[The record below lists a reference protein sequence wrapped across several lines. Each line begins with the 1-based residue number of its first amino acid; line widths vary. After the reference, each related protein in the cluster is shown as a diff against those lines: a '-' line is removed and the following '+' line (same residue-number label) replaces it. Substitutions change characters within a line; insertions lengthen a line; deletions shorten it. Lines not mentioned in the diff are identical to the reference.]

1 MKGNKKMFK
10 YKTTTCG
17 SNGFYTVCLYKDH
30 TSYLELIKK
39 TDYMVSSL
47 DQAYQKFLKDNKLKN
62 KKG

>member
-30 TSYLELIKK
+30 TSHLELIKK

-47 DQAYQKFLKDNKLKN
+47 DQAYKKFVKDNNLKER
-62 KKG
+62 K